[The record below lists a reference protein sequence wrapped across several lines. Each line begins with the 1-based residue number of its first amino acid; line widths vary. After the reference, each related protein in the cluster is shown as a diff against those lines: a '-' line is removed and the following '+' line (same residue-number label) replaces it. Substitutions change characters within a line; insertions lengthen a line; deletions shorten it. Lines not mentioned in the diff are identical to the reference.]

1 MTETWLQLR
10 FRAHLFHCQ
19 YGCHSLANE
28 QGEEEQAP
36 LIEENPFGPSHSI
49 AVVPDTSQS

>member
-1 MTETWLQLR
+1 MTETWLKLR

-19 YGCHSLANE
+19 YDCHSLANE